1 MSLASDTTTALEKP
15 SPDPITSNAAAVRQ
29 VLTETHRHC
38 LSYLQGR
45 LGSVEEARDVMQSFM
60 LHAIDRAESLR
71 DITTVRG
78 WLSRLLATS
87 IADHQRKAA
96 RRRQRETM
104 MSPEFFDTTPANAGA
119 ETDAELDAAICACL
133 NQLMPTLR
141 PDHADLLRR
150 IDLQEEPRDVV
161 AASLGISLANLA
173 VRLHRARQ
181 ALKRRLVEM
190 CLTCPEHGFMDCG
203 CDAARRAEL
212 RRAAAAAEK
221 D

>member
-1 MSLASDTTTALEKP
+1 MNLRADTTTTLERP
-15 SPDPITSNAAAVRQ
+15 TPDSTSHNATVVRQ

-45 LGSVEEARDVMQSFM
+45 LGSIEEARDVMQSFV

-78 WLSRLLATS
+78 WLSRLLATAV
-87 IADHQRKAA
+87 ADHKRKAA

-104 MSPEFFDTTPANAGA
+104 MSPEFFDTTPADAD
-119 ETDAELDAAICACL
+119 EEAELDAAICACL

-141 PDHADLLRR
+141 PDYADLLRR
-150 IDLQEEPRDVV
+150 IDLQEEQRDAV
-161 AASLGISLANLA
+161 AASLGISVANLA

-181 ALKRRLVEM
+181 ALKQRLVEM
-190 CLTCPEHGFMDCG
+190 CLTSPEHGFMDCG
-203 CDAARRAEL
+203 CDAARRAALL
-212 RRAAAAAEK
+212 RAAAEK
-221 D
+221 E